1 MANYDFKV
9 FDGKVAASKEWLAKE
24 YRGLRTGRAAPAILD
39 SVQVSAYG
47 SMVPL
52 KQVGNVSTEDAR
64 TLRITAFDA
73 SILKDIERG
82 ITAANIGVGTS
93 SDGTSV
99 RVTFPELTSERREQ
113 LVKLA
118 KGKLEEART
127 AVRIARDEA
136 WKEIQSR
143 EKEGTLTED
152 DKFSLKEEL
161 QKKVDAGNGDLEK
174 AFERK
179 EEEMSA

>member
-1 MANYDFKV
+1 MADYDFKV
-9 FDGKVAASKEWLAKE
+9 FDGKAAASKEWLAKE

-47 SMVPL
+47 SVVPL

-64 TLRITAFDA
+64 TLRVTAFDP

-82 ITAANIGVGTS
+82 ITAAEIGVGTS

-136 WKEIQSR
+136 WKEIQTR
-143 EKEGTLTED
+143 EKDGTLTED

-161 QKKVDAGNGDLEK
+161 QKKVDAGNDELEK
-174 AFERK
+174 AFDRK
-179 EEEMSA
+179 EEEMSS